1 MITTDQIEKVQSKWG
16 ENLVEIGRHKN
27 NKKDYEMATNSML
40 NELYAFE
47 NGEVLFKPTRVV
59 EKQFRLNLEAA
70 KSYFIG
76 GNPNFSEDLGF
87 ALEPWVSVKFVNGA
101 ITLNNNHAIAM
112 GNYFFTSPNGE
123 ELKAEYTFG
132 YIKDKRGDL
141 KINLHHSSVP
151 FNHEK

>member
-27 NKKDYEMATNSML
+27 NKEDYEMATNLML
-40 NELYAFE
+40 NELYAFD
-47 NGEVLFKPTRVV
+47 NGEVLFKPTRAT

-101 ITLNNNHAIAM
+101 IALKNNHAIAM
-112 GNYFFTSPNGE
+112 GNYFFTSQNGE

-141 KINLHHSSVP
+141 KINLHHSSIP
-151 FNHEK
+151 FNHEI

>member
-27 NKKDYEMATNSML
+27 NKEDYEMATNLML
-40 NELYAFE
+40 NELYAFD
-47 NGEVLFKPTRVV
+47 NGEVLFKPTRAT

-101 ITLNNNHAIAM
+101 IALKNNHAIAM
-112 GNYFFTSPNGE
+112 GNYFFTSQNGE

>member
-27 NKKDYEMATNSML
+27 NKEDYEMATNSML
-40 NELYAFE
+40 NELYAFD
-47 NGEVLFKPTRVV
+47 NGEVLFKPTRAV

-87 ALEPWVSVKFVNGA
+87 ALEPWVSVKFINEA
-101 ITLNNNHAIAM
+101 LILNENYAIAM

-123 ELKAEYTFG
+123 EIKAEFTFG
-132 YIKDKRGDL
+132 YIKDKSGNL
-141 KINLHHSSVP
+141 KINLHHSSIP
-151 FNHEK
+151 YNHEE

>member
-27 NKKDYEMATNSML
+27 NKEDYEMATNLML
-40 NELYAFE
+40 NELYAFD
-47 NGEVLFKPTRVV
+47 NGEVLFKPTRAT

-101 ITLNNNHAIAM
+101 IALNNNHAIAM
-112 GNYFFTSPNGE
+112 GNYFFTSQNGE

>member
-1 MITTDQIEKVQSKWG
+1 
-16 ENLVEIGRHKN
+16 
-27 NKKDYEMATNSML
+27 ML
-40 NELYAFE
+40 NELYAFD
-47 NGEVLFKPTRVV
+47 NGEVLFKPTRAT

-101 ITLNNNHAIAM
+101 IALKNNHAIAM
-112 GNYFFTSPNGE
+112 GNYFFTSQNGE

>member
-27 NKKDYEMATNSML
+27 NKEDYEMATNLML
-40 NELYAFE
+40 NELYAFD
-47 NGEVLFKPTRVV
+47 NGEVLFKPTRAT

-112 GNYFFTSPNGE
+112 GNYFFTSQNGE

>member
-27 NKKDYEMATNSML
+27 NKEDYEMATNLML
-40 NELYAFE
+40 NELYAFD
-47 NGEVLFKPTRVV
+47 NGEVLFKPTRAT

-112 GNYFFTSPNGE
+112 GNYFFTSQNGE
-123 ELKAEYTFG
+123 ELKAEFTFG

>member
-27 NKKDYEMATNSML
+27 NKKDYEMATNLML
-40 NELYAFE
+40 NELYAFN
-47 NGEVLFKPTRVV
+47 NGEVLFKPTRAT

-101 ITLNNNHAIAM
+101 IALNNNHAIAM
-112 GNYFFTSPNGE
+112 GNYFFTSQNGE